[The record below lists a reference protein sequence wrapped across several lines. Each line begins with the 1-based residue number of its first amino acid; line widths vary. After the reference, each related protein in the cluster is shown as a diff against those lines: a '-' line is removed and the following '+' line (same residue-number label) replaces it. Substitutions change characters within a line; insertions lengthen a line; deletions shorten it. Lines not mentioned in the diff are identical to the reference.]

1 MPREGDVAEK
11 SSLSPF
17 RGISLLKSLK
27 LQISGGLYTGSP
39 AESKNSPMPSCADE
53 WDSIPVI
60 NCGGIKSCKQCLPE

>member
-1 MPREGDVAEK
+1 MPREGDVVEK